1 MPAWHGQLEVQ
12 LEFSHGTQEYYFQG
26 LGLFLLRGLG
36 WDTTEIAREIRGQI
50 LIGDGMVQL
59 RDLTGAL
66 GEGTLG
72 GQLHLNWR
80 HPERSWSSLN
90 LYRVEAARL
99 LAPWPALASALKG
112 PVEVRLRASLGREWR
127 GTADVNLGRGTL
139 WGVEIVDWR
148 LPLSFSFSPAQGR
161 GQVDISETS
170 AQLAHGRLTGRAS
183 LGFGGGSRLEG
194 QIRFNNVDLHNLML
208 QSTDL
213 TQMGNGQVTGRIEFS
228 GTNIRSPADLK
239 ANVEA
244 SFSQTQA
251 FLFPVLAQ
259 MAPFVAPGQGASR
272 FQSGELRGW
281 LSGGLFRVQRL
292 GLSGPTL
299 DLFGAGT
306 ITLDGRLNLEVVTS
320 TRNLGINPAVLR
332 LFGMRLPTIGPVPVG
347 LVLQVSDY
355 LSNRSIRLNVTG
367 TLRHPV
373 IQVEPLSM
381 LTEEAVR
388 FFLNRYNVP
397 IP

>member
-1 MPAWHGQLEVQ
+1 
-12 LEFSHGTQEYYFQG
+12 
-26 LGLFLLRGLG
+26 
-36 WDTTEIAREIRGQI
+36 
-50 LIGDGMVQL
+50 
-59 RDLTGAL
+59 
-66 GEGTLG
+66 
-72 GQLHLNWR
+72 
-80 HPERSWSSLN
+80 
-90 LYRVEAARL
+90 
-99 LAPWPALASALKG
+99 
-112 PVEVRLRASLGREWR
+112 
-127 GTADVNLGRGTL
+127 
-139 WGVEIVDWR
+139 
-148 LPLSFSFSPAQGR
+148 
-161 GQVDISETS
+161 VDISESS
-170 AQLAHGRLTGRAS
+170 AQMAHGRVTGRAS
-183 LGFGGGSRLEG
+183 LGFGGGVNLDG
-194 QIRFNNVDLHNLML
+194 QIRFNNLDLHSWIL

-213 TQMGNGQVTGRIEFS
+213 TQMGTGQATGRIDFS
-228 GTNIRSPADLK
+228 GTNVRSLSDVK
-239 ANVEA
+239 AKVDA

-259 MAPFVAPGQGASR
+259 IAPFIAPGQAGSI

-281 LSGGLFRVQRL
+281 FSGGLFRVQHL

-306 ITLDGRLNLEVVTS
+306 ITLDGRLNLEIVTS

-332 LFGMRLPTIGPVPVG
+332 LFGLRLPTIGPVPVG
-347 LVLQVSDY
+347 LILQVSDY

-373 IQVEPLSM
+373 VQIEPLST